1 MAIGGSNNGG
11 IHRCVATAVGM
22 ELLWGPPAL
31 FFNAVVDAAML
42 WALRSS
48 SRTVTG
54 ADTGFDLE
62 RDRAKMSG
70 HGPHLQRLLRLTA
83 SPC

>member
-1 MAIGGSNNGG
+1 
-11 IHRCVATAVGM
+11 M
-22 ELLWGPPAL
+22 EESTDVWRRLWEWSCCGARRPR
-31 FFNAVVDAAML
+31 FFIAVVDAAML

-48 SRTVTG
+48 SRTLTG
-54 ADTGFDLE
+54 ADTGFDLV

-70 HGPHLQRLLRLTA
+70 HDPHLLRLLRLTA